1 MYKMLWRY
9 FSSAKSARIF
19 LRISEPEGKQQTKL
33 QLSRRD
39 KILVEPDIEEARA
52 VRYGMVYSMR
62 PPESWFCV
70 FMGYRYATPPESSKN
85 DSTDV

>member
-52 VRYGMVYSMR
+52 VRYGMVSM
-62 PPESWFCV
+62 
-70 FMGYRYATPPESSKN
+70 
-85 DSTDV
+85 